1 MLGINLG
8 KFGEGFVEGFA
19 TSVDKA
25 LKEDMAD
32 TKRKKEKYTDLG
44 LEKTLTEKTRFD
56 QESAANLK
64 AIQEMTAQLD
74 TDVDTIRYIYN
85 DAGSLAATQAR
96 VAQLVTARDNSNSG
110 FDPIAALRLEEK
122 TGGKTT
128 AIQMANFMTSPMTSY
143 DFSKLPDL
151 RTGLM
156 KYFGDEE
163 SAKEGVQAEIAADAA
178 ILGAGKTSLLD
189 IPPLIKGRGVFEWQ
203 LMDMSNTQ
211 GATKKLASV
220 MQNLR
225 MDYEDSVGPQKAAI
239 EEELVAARTQLD
251 LLNASN
257 NFVPRK
263 PFTEQQIENYDNTL
277 SGMIA
282 TQQGLAKIG
291 DWTTVTNSQNLTQT
305 TYNTGSL
312 SGAAKRE
319 VDRANAIA
327 ISELNKG
334 ARAGMTPAQMRKIMT
349 LATSSN
355 QMFKFYPAS
364 TDGITDAYFELVPD
378 TMYVNTNL
386 TVSKAGGG
394 QVKVFP
400 GVSAT
405 QSTVVQTQTNAAA
418 NASASTGASTASVT
432 AKSQLNDVVQAI
444 QTAFAAGQNY
454 QVDLRKLEKMIN
466 PQTGQPYGL
475 KAAKKLA
482 GVK

>member
-8 KFGEGFVEGFA
+8 KFGEGFIEGFA

-44 LEKTLTEKTRFD
+44 LEQTLTEKTRFD

-96 VAQLVTARDNSNSG
+96 VAQLVAARDNSNSG

-128 AIQMANFMTSPMTSY
+128 AIQMANFMTSPMKSY

-163 SAKEGVQAEIAADAA
+163 SARESVQAEIAADAA

-189 IPPLIKGRGVFEWQ
+189 MPPLIKGRGVFEWQ

-211 GATKKLASV
+211 GASKKLASV

-225 MDYEDSVGPQKAAI
+225 TDLEDAVGPQRAEI

-251 LLNASN
+251 LLVASN
-257 NFVPRK
+257 NFVPGE
-263 PFTEQQIENYDNTL
+263 PFTEPQIQNYTTTL
-277 SGMIA
+277 TAMVA
-282 TQQGLAKIG
+282 TQQGLAKPG
-291 DWTTVTNSQNLTQT
+291 DWSTVTTQAGTQSTFNTSNLS
-305 TYNTGSL
+305 N
-312 SGAAKRE
+312 AAIRE
-319 VDRANAIA
+319 MDSANAVA
-327 ISELNKG
+327 IKELDKG
-334 ARAGMTPAQMRKIMT
+334 ARAGMTPAEMRDIMA

-364 TDGITDAYFELVPD
+364 TDGITDAYFALVPD

-386 TVSKAGGG
+386 EMLVEGGRK
-394 QVKVFP
+394 VKVFP

-405 QSTVVQTQTNAAA
+405 QSNVVQTQTNAAA
-418 NASASTGASTASVT
+418 NASASTGASTASVK
-432 AKSQLNDVVQAI
+432 AKSQRDDLLQKI
-444 QTAFAAGQNY
+444 QTAFAARKNY
-454 QVDLRKLEKMIN
+454 QVNLRKLAKLID

-475 KAAKKLA
+475 ITAAKLA
-482 GVK
+482 GVP

>member
-8 KFGEGFVEGFA
+8 KFGEGFIEGFA

-44 LEKTLTEKTRFD
+44 LEQTLTEKTRFD

-96 VAQLVTARDNSNSG
+96 VAQLVAARDNSNSG

-128 AIQMANFMTSPMTSY
+128 AIQMANFMTSPMKSY

-163 SAKEGVQAEIAADAA
+163 SARESVQAEIAADAA

-189 IPPLIKGRGVFEWQ
+189 MPPLIKGRGVFEWQ

-211 GATKKLASV
+211 GASKKLASV

-225 MDYEDSVGPQKAAI
+225 TDLEDAVGPQRAEI

-251 LLNASN
+251 LLVASN
-257 NFVPRK
+257 NFVPGE
-263 PFTEQQIENYDNTL
+263 PFTEPQIQNYTTTL
-277 SGMIA
+277 TAMVA
-282 TQQGLAKIG
+282 TQQGLAKPG
-291 DWTTVTNSQNLTQT
+291 DWSTVTTQAGTQSTFNTSNLS
-305 TYNTGSL
+305 N
-312 SGAAKRE
+312 AAIRE
-319 VDRANAIA
+319 MDSANAVA
-327 ISELNKG
+327 IKELDKG
-334 ARAGMTPAQMRKIMT
+334 ARAGMTPAQMRDIMAK
-349 LATSSN
+349 ATSSN

-364 TDGITDAYFELVPD
+364 TDGITDAYFALVPD

-386 TVSKAGGG
+386 EMLVEGGRK
-394 QVKVFP
+394 VKVFP

-432 AKSQLNDVVQAI
+432 PQAGLNTLVQAI
-444 QTAFAAGQNY
+444 QTAFAARKNY
-454 QVDLRKLEKMIN
+454 QVNLRKLAKLID

-475 KAAKKLA
+475 ITAAKLA
-482 GVK
+482 GVP